1 MIDPRAWHRAFAAA
15 HVQINA
21 FEVDTAGLVGLEFSL
36 APGRMLSLIRWA
48 DNPRSLFGAQT
59 RYTLTCMCSRT
70 RTLLILETDAP
81 TSVLNRVGQ
90 ILVNHGCL
98 KPKAAP

>member
-21 FEVDTAGLVGLEFSL
+21 FELDAIGLVGLEFSL
-36 APGRMLSLIRWA
+36 APGRMLSLVRWA
-48 DNPRSLFGAQT
+48 FNPRSLFGQT
-59 RYTLTCMCSRT
+59 RYTLTCICGRT
-70 RTLLILETDAP
+70 RTLSILETDEP

-90 ILVNHGCL
+90 ILVYHGCL

>member
-1 MIDPRAWHRAFAAA
+1 MIDPRTWHRAFDAA

-21 FEVDTAGLVGLEFSL
+21 FELDAAGLVGLEFSL
-36 APGRMLSLIRWA
+36 APGRMLSLVRWV
-48 DNPRSLFGAQT
+48 DNPRSLF
-59 RYTLTCMCSRT
+59 YTLTCICGRT
-70 RTLLILETDAP
+70 RTLSILETDAP
-81 TSVLNRVGQ
+81 ATVLNRVGQ